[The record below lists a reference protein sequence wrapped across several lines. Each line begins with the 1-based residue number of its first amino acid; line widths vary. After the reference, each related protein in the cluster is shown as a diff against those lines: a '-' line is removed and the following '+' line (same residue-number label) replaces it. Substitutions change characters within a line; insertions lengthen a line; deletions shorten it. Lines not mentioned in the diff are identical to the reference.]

1 MTAFRAILA
10 KDLRVELRTL
20 ESVPAM
26 ALFAVTTFV
35 LFRFGLD
42 RDSLAGGLAG
52 GVLLATILFAAIVAV
67 NRLFVAERE
76 QGGFDAIRLAPV
88 EPVALWAAKAV
99 ALVIYLAA
107 LELVAVPIFAAFFLD
122 SWAGVGPLVAILAL
136 ADLGLGAVGALVSS
150 LAASSR
156 ARDLVGPL
164 VLLPLLVPVMIA
176 ASKGAE
182 QLLAASGPSYSGL
195 GKWLAILALYD
206 LTFAAIGYA
215 VFDFVVED

>member
-1 MTAFRAILA
+1 MIAFRAILA

-67 NRLFVAERE
+67 NRLFVAERD
-76 QGGFDAIRLAPV
+76 QGGFDAVRLAPV

-99 ALVIYLAA
+99 ALVVYLAA
-107 LELVAVPIFAAFFLD
+107 LEVVAVPVFAAFFLD
-122 SWAGVGPLVAILAL
+122 SWAGIGPLTGILAL

-164 VLLPLLVPVMIA
+164 VLLPLLIPLMIA
-176 ASKGAE
+176 SANAAE
-182 QLLAASGPSYSGL
+182 QLLAASGPSYDGL
-195 GKWLAILALYD
+195 GKWVAILALYD
-206 LTFAAIGYA
+206 LTFAAIGFA